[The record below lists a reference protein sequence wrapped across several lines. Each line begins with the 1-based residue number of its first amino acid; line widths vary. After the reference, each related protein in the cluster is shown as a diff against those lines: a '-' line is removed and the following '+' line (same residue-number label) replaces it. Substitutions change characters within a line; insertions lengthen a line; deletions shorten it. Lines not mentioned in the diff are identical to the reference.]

1 MRDRAEAN
9 EPAGGDGPSDRRHI
23 PVLVNRV
30 DELLAPA
37 VEAATADGA
46 TDVVLVDA
54 TLGMG
59 GHTLALLQ
67 AHPALRVVGI
77 DRDPQALAIADDR
90 IGKAGL
96 SDRVQLIH

>member
-1 MRDRAEAN
+1 MRDRADADD
-9 EPAGGDGPSDRRHI
+9 PAAEGRSGAGRNDDRRHI

-37 VEAATADGA
+37 VEAATTDGA

-90 IGKAGL
+90 SA
-96 SDRVQLIH
+96 R